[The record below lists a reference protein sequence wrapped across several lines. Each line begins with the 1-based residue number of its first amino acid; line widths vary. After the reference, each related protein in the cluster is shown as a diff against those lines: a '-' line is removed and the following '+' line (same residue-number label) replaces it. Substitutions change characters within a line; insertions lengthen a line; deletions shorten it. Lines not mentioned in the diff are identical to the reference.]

1 MSLLFGPGCQFG
13 VPGSGHQLPDDD
25 PRIKYFDRYK
35 KNNEFYFY
43 IYLMYALEA
52 WDERGAETKDC

>member
-1 MSLLFGPGCQFG
+1 M
-13 VPGSGHQLPDDD
+13 PDDD